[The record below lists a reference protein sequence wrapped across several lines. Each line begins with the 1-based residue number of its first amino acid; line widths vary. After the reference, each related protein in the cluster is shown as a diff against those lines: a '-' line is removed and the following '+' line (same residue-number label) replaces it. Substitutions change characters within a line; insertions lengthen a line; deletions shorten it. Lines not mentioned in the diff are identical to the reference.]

1 MNKKTL
7 NFSSLKKIE
16 GWLGFADYEII
27 KTLIRRQNEFV
38 SGPLVEIGVHHGKSL
53 ILMAKFSNQDS
64 LYAIDIFDDQKK
76 NIDSSGLGDLK
87 IFKRNLKKFEIDEN
101 RVIIDIRPSS
111 EIKNIEIINKIS
123 YSRFFHIDGGHNYE
137 TVIQDIKLSTEVS
150 SKKGIIAIDD
160 VFRPEWPD
168 VSKAAFKSEELL
180 KKNFV
185 CFAIGFNKSYFC
197 NQMYLDRYRKILLEN
212 KSLLKFLQKQYDVKN
227 TKTLIFQEYP
237 LPEWNFKQIVW
248 WFLSIYL
255 PKFYIKLKYFLN
267 K

>member
-16 GWLGFADYEII
+16 GWLGFVDYEII

-76 NIDSSGLGDLK
+76 NIDSSGFGLGDGGLK

-101 RVIIDIRPSS
+101 RVIIDSRPSS

-123 YSRFFHIDGGHNYE
+123 Y
-137 TVIQDIKLSTEVS
+137 
-150 SKKGIIAIDD
+150 
-160 VFRPEWPD
+160 
-168 VSKAAFKSEELL
+168 
-180 KKNFV
+180 
-185 CFAIGFNKSYFC
+185 
-197 NQMYLDRYRKILLEN
+197 
-212 KSLLKFLQKQYDVKN
+212 
-227 TKTLIFQEYP
+227 
-237 LPEWNFKQIVW
+237 
-248 WFLSIYL
+248 
-255 PKFYIKLKYFLN
+255 
-267 K
+267 

>member
-1 MNKKTL
+1 
-7 NFSSLKKIE
+7 
-16 GWLGFADYEII
+16 
-27 KTLIRRQNEFV
+27 
-38 SGPLVEIGVHHGKSL
+38 LVEIGVCHGKSL

-64 LYAIDIFDDQKK
+64 LYAIDIFGDQKK
-76 NIDSSGLGDLK
+76 NIDSSGFGLGDGGLK

-101 RVIIDIRPSS
+101 RVIIDSRPSS

-150 SKKGIIAIDD
+150 SEKGIIAIDD

-168 VSKAAFKSEELL
+168 VSKAVFKSEELL

-185 CFAIGFNKSYFC
+185 CFAIVFNKSYFC

-212 KSLLKFLQKQYDVKN
+212 KSLLKFLQKQYDVGN

-237 LPEWNFKQIVW
+237 LPEWNFKQSYGG
-248 WFLSIYL
+248 FLAYTC
-255 PKFYIKLKYFLN
+255 LN
-267 K
+267 FI